1 MTQSIDDTSSSLKAI
16 RIYRGVSIYKVT
28 HSPNWMVRVW
38 DSDKRKYLV
47 KTTGT
52 AVVTQAREIAKD
64 LALTL
69 LKQEKQVEREF
80 SFRTYALKLIKQGE
94 EMARKKE
101 RNLGYVKSMMWCIQ
115 NKDWGLLKRFG
126 SRDVREINT
135 RDFREYMNYLDN
147 NRTVLSSS
155 TKNTILATFRNVLKV
170 AREEGVIDTVP
181 DTPRSR
187 QKDNPRP
194 FFRFH
199 PLVSKEE
206 DTYEKVKKAAL
217 ELAKENVSVR
227 GIPITYELYDLI
239 IFITHSFVRPIT
251 SELYSIR
258 HQDITVAQNPTR
270 LIVTIRDGKTGY
282 RVSNTMSEVVSIYD
296 SIKKR
301 YPNTTN
307 EDYVFLPEYKNRI
320 TAGKII
326 QRQFK
331 YLLEKY
337 KIQMDPFTGNKH
349 TIYSLRHTA
358 ICMRIIKSEGQVNI
372 FNLAKNAGTSVDQI
386 ERFYARNLPLSAEM
400 ARNLQSFGE

>member
-1 MTQSIDDTSSSLKAI
+1 MYDTSSSLKAI

-52 AVVTQAREIAKD
+52 AVITQAREIAKD

-80 SFRTYALKLIKQGE
+80 SFRTYALRLIKQGE

-199 PLVSKEE
+199 PLVSIEE

-217 ELAKENVSVR
+217 ELAKESVSVR

-307 EDYVFLPEYKNRI
+307 EDYVFLPQYKNRI

>member
-1 MTQSIDDTSSSLKAI
+1 MTQSMDDTSSSLKAI

-52 AVVTQAREIAKD
+52 AVITQAREIAKD

-80 SFRTYALKLIKQGE
+80 SFRTYALRLIKQGE

-199 PLVSKEE
+199 PLVSIEE

-217 ELAKENVSVR
+217 ELAKEGVSVR

-307 EDYVFLPEYKNRI
+307 EDYVFLPQYKNRI

-400 ARNLQSFGE
+400 ARNLQSFGN

>member
-1 MTQSIDDTSSSLKAI
+1 MTQSMDDTSSSLKAI

-52 AVVTQAREIAKD
+52 AVITQAREIAKD

-80 SFRTYALKLIKQGE
+80 SFRTYALRLIKQGE

-155 TKNTILATFRNVLKV
+155 TKNTILATFRNFLKV

-199 PLVSKEE
+199 PLVSIEE

-217 ELAKENVSVR
+217 ELAKESVSVR

-307 EDYVFLPEYKNRI
+307 EDYVFLPQYKNRI

>member
-1 MTQSIDDTSSSLKAI
+1 MDDTSSSLKAI

-52 AVVTQAREIAKD
+52 AVITQAREIAKD

-80 SFRTYALKLIKQGE
+80 SFRTYALRLIKQGE

-199 PLVSKEE
+199 PLVSIEE

-217 ELAKENVSVR
+217 ELAKESVSVR

-307 EDYVFLPEYKNRI
+307 EDYVFLPQYKNRI